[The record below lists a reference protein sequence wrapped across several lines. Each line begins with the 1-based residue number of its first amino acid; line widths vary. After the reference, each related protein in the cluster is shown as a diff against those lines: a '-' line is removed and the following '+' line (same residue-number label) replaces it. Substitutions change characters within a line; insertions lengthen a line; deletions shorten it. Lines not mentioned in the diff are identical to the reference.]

1 MMTRARG
8 AGLGLGNAEC
18 GVRLFSCQQWQLAS
32 SRGPVAAAPGT
43 HMVMSSHH
51 CHNHTGRVSPVT
63 SVVIRVGTSVCGAQ
77 CASHDLQFTHY
88 QFIKCVTQESCCCEP
103 VPGWSCPVPMQHG
116 RSLG

>member
-1 MMTRARG
+1 MARCGADMMTRARG

-18 GVRLFSCQQWQLAS
+18 GVRLFSCQQWQL
-32 SRGPVAAAPGT
+32 GPVAAAPGT

-77 CASHDLQFTHY
+77 ML
-88 QFIKCVTQESCCCEP
+88 
-103 VPGWSCPVPMQHG
+103 PMTC
-116 RSLG
+116 SLPITSLSNV

>member
-1 MMTRARG
+1 MLVAAQCSCVRSDMARCGADMMTRARG

-51 CHNHTGRVSPVT
+51 CHLHIGRVSPVT

-77 CASHDLQFTHY
+77 ML
-88 QFIKCVTQESCCCEP
+88 
-103 VPGWSCPVPMQHG
+103 PMTC
-116 RSLG
+116 SLPITSLSNV